1 MIVSFEDAHRF
12 AWAVTKAE
20 DWLVNHGDYN
30 VPPVG
35 SAIEEACELMAGYKD
50 AMPEGLYRRI
60 TDMAIPLFVLP
71 PRDTRYSTGSV
82 CLRNIV
88 AKLREK
94 YSAPDGRHGERHVGQ
109 HGRFF
114 TY

>member
-20 DWLVNHGDYN
+20 DWLANCGDFN

-35 SAIEEACELMAGYKD
+35 SAIEEACARMAGYKD
-50 AMPEGLYRRI
+50 AMPEGLYKRI
-60 TDMAIPLFVLP
+60 TEMSILLYVIPP
-71 PRDTRYSTGSV
+71 QDTRYSTGSA
-82 CLRNIV
+82 CLGNIL

-94 YSAPDGRHGERHVGQ
+94 YPAHDWRHSERHVGQ
-109 HGRFF
+109 RGRFF
-114 TY
+114 AY